1 MADLTVGDSVPL
13 TVEDA
18 EEEENQSYLNLVWER
33 FSRSKA
39 AIVGGMMFLML
50 IMLAIFAEF
59 FSPTD
64 FDRNALADSNTP
76 PSQVRFVD
84 ADGNLHLQPFVYN
97 KIIEFNP
104 VTFEPIWTEDTAQ
117 RYPIKFFVRGWE
129 YKLLGLIE
137 TDIHFFGVDEGGII
151 HIMGTDR
158 FGRDL
163 FGRACLAGR
172 ISLSLSLLAAFVSVT
187 IGSTVGVVSGYFGG
201 WFDNLAQ
208 RFVEVVISF
217 PALPLWMSLAAIIPR
232 TWSSFQIFVVMAL
245 IFPLLS
251 WAILAREVRGKVL
264 SLRESDFVMSA
275 KEMGAPHHRII
286 FLHLFPNALS
296 HVIVILT
303 LQIPA
308 VILAESF
315 LSVLG
320 IGIQEPLTS
329 WGFLMKNALNLE
341 TLGQN
346 TWILSPVLFIIVAV
360 LGLNFLGDGLRDAAD
375 PYSNL

>member
-1 MADLTVGDSVPL
+1 MADRTLDDSIPFA
-13 TVEDA
+13 DA
-18 EEEENQSYLNLVWER
+18 EEENQSYLNLVWER

-50 IMLAIFAEF
+50 ILLAIFAEF
-59 FSPTD
+59 FSPSD
-64 FDRNALADSNTP
+64 FNENKLADSNTP

-84 ADGNLHLQPFVYN
+84 ADGNLHLRPFVYN

-117 RYPIKFFVRGWE
+117 RYPVKFFVRSWE
-129 YKLLGLIE
+129 YKFLGFIP
-137 TDIHFFGVDEGGII
+137 TDIHLFGVDEGGVI
-151 HIMGTDR
+151 HLMGTDR

-232 TWSSFQIFVVMAL
+232 TWSSFQIFLIMAM

-275 KEMGAPHHRII
+275 KEMGAPHRRII

-303 LQIPA
+303 LQIPS